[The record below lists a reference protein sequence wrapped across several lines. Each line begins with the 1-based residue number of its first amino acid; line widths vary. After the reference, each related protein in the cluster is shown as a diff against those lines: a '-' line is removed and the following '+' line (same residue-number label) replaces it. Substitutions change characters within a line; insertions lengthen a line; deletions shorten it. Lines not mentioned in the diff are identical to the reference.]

1 MNRLEFELNIIYAL
15 DDACSNLSSQEFDK
29 LLERIKETI
38 EDYE

>member
-15 DDACSNLSSQEFDK
+15 DDACNNLSTQEFDK